1 MIHYR
6 IHWFMVLVTPALLC
20 HKDKAQGTESPLLG
34 AFLTL
39 LVSLRDKGGF
49 RALKG
54 SILGAA
60 LSNIMIEPM
69 IDSFCA
75 DGSVSIT
82 LL

>member
-1 MIHYR
+1 MIL
-6 IHWFMVLVTPALLC
+6 MMPALLC
-20 HKDKAQGTESPLLG
+20 HKDKAQGTQSLLIG

-39 LVSLRDKGGF
+39 LVSFWDKGGF

>member
-1 MIHYR
+1 MILLSQ
-6 IHWFMVLVTPALLC
+6 FLC
-20 HKDKAQGTESPLLG
+20 HKNTAYDTQSLLIG

-39 LVSLRDKGGF
+39 LVSFWDKGGF